1 MPMSHRN
8 CLRHAPTL
16 SRQGF
21 VYGLVLL
28 LCVVLLPGCNAPD
41 GREIE
46 RHASPDKLVD
56 AVVVEPKTYATD
68 AIVTTIYLVAS
79 GKEWK
84 DEVPI
89 LSGDHLE
96 GLRVI
101 WERPR
106 FLAIHYKKGRI
117 FSFASFWNSRDV
129 QNFKHQVELRL
140 VPETDSTLPD

>member
-1 MPMSHRN
+1 MPMSHPKSP
-8 CLRHAPTL
+8 RHAPTL

-21 VYGLVLL
+21 VYRLVLL

-41 GREIE
+41 GREID
-46 RHASPDKLVD
+46 RHVSPDKLVN
-56 AVVVEPKTYATD
+56 AIVVEPKTYATD

-84 DEVPI
+84 DEAPI
-89 LSGDHLE
+89 FSGDHLE

-106 FLAIHYKKGRI
+106 FLTIHYKKGRI

-129 QNFKHQVELRL
+129 QNFKYEVELRL